1 MYKNVSFVNTNE
13 FIEVVSAGLCWRRRG
28 GRWCETVEI
37 PVPEANS
44 RSLLL
49 FIFTV
54 GGGETVDTLLESD
67 NIFISATHGMRYL
80 FQKLT
85 QIHCH
90 YFCIVVMII
99 FI

>member
-1 MYKNVSFVNTNE
+1 MHKNVSFVNTNE
-13 FIEVVSAGLCWRRRG
+13 FIEAVSTGLCWCRRG
-28 GRWCETVEI
+28 ERWCEAVEI
-37 PVPEANS
+37 LVPEATS

-54 GGGETVDTLLESD
+54 GGKAVDSLLESD
-67 NIFISATHGMRYL
+67 NIFISATQEMRFS

-90 YFCIVVMII
+90 YFYIVVMII